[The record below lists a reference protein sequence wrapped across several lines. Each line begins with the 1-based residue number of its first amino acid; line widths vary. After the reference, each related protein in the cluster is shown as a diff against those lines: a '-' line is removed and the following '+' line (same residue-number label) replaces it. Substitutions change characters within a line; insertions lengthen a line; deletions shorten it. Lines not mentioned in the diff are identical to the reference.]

1 MKLLFKLIQSKHIK
15 IIFLHGVV
23 SCICASLD
31 FLLFLT
37 FHRYFLLTI
46 TDSYLISLAVVSVFA
61 FLGHTF
67 ITFQVNR
74 IYLKNFIYFVFQLG
88 ISGALGLILLKFFLF
103 CNIQLELAKASQ
115 LCCTFIFNVFFGKL
129 ISFKNR

>member
-1 MKLLFKLIQSKHIK
+1 MKLLFRLIQLKNVK
-15 IIFLHGVV
+15 IIFFHGII

-37 FHRYFLLTI
+37 FHRYFLWTI
-46 TDSYLISLAVVSVFA
+46 TYSYLISLVIVSVFA

-74 IYLKNFIYFVFQLG
+74 IYLKNFIYFLVQLG
-88 ISGALGLILLKFFLF
+88 ISGTLGLILLKFFLF
-103 CNIQLELAKASQ
+103 CNIQLELSKAFQ
-115 LCCTFIFNVFFGKL
+115 LCSTFIFNVFFGKL